1 MRNRTAAA
9 LIVLPAV
16 LALAAAACGGGGSN
30 ASKDHEGAAGS
41 AVAQYFVQEAQG
53 GRLPEGTNVASIGAR
68 TILALSVTSD
78 QKKQSVTLR
87 YCVEYQYREN
97 VTPFKTHARVYI
109 ASLAS
114 GQWSIESVKDDGTC
128 EGVA

>member
-1 MRNRTAAA
+1 MRNRTAIALMSVLAA
-9 LIVLPAV
+9 L
-16 LALAAAACGGGGSN
+16 ALVACGGSGN
-30 ASKDHEGAAGS
+30 ASKEHEGAVA
-41 AVAQYFVQEAQG
+41 AATAQYFVQEAQG

-68 TILALSVTSD
+68 AIDALSVTSD

-87 YCVEYQYREN
+87 YCVEYEYRQN
-97 VTPFKTHARVYI
+97 GTPFKTHARVYI
-109 ASLAS
+109 ASLAK

>member
-1 MRNRTAAA
+1 MRTRTAA
-9 LIVLPAV
+9 VLMFV
-16 LALAAAACGGGGSN
+16 LAALALAACGGGGSN
-30 ASKDHEGAAGS
+30 ASKDHEGAAAS
-41 AVAQYFVQEAQG
+41 ATAQYFVQEAQG

-68 TILALSVTSD
+68 AIHALSVTSE
-78 QKKQSVTLR
+78 QKKQSVSLR

-109 ASLAS
+109 VSLAN

>member
-1 MRNRTAAA
+1 MFVLAA
-9 LIVLPAV
+9 L
-16 LALAAAACGGGGSN
+16 ALAACGGGGN

-41 AVAQYFVQEAQG
+41 ATAQYFVQEATG
-53 GRLPEGTNVASIGAR
+53 GRLPEGPNVASIGAR
-68 TILALSVTSD
+68 AIRPLSVTSD

-109 ASLAS
+109 ASLVKD
-114 GQWSIESVKDDGTC
+114 QWSIESVKDDGTC

>member
-1 MRNRTAAA
+1 MRTITAVALLLLLAA
-9 LIVLPAV
+9 G
-16 LALAAAACGGGGSN
+16 AAACGGGGN
-30 ASKDHEGAAGS
+30 ASRDHEGAAG
-41 AVAQYFVQEAQG
+41 AATAQFFVQESNG

-68 TILALSVTSD
+68 TIVPLTVTAD
-78 QKKQSVTLR
+78 QKKQSITLR

-109 ASLAS
+109 TTLTR
-114 GQWSIESVKDDGTC
+114 GEWSFESVKDDGTC